1 MPKFGGIY
9 PHLTEKEIKR
19 ALIRQIEVHKLH
31 FVLPVFDELWVSKFW
46 RDKGYDGKTIRQD
59 ESHPNIV
66 YFLHDGMWRTG
77 AGGKESDLIMR
88 ELYKMI
94 YGNSFSVKFDYFAV
108 RIGWLSWF
116 KWNHKRKGNVRKLT
130 KEEIK
135 LYKFLKDA

>member
-31 FVLPVFDELWVSKFW
+31 FVLPVFDELWASKFW

-77 AGGKESDLIMR
+77 AGGKESDFIMM
-88 ELYKMI
+88 ELHKLI
-94 YGNSFSVKFDYFAV
+94 YGNTWSGKLDYFSVRV
-108 RIGWLSWF
+108 GWVSWF
-116 KWNHKRKGNVRKLT
+116 KWKHKRKGNVRKLT
-130 KEEIK
+130 KEEVK
-135 LYKFLKDA
+135 LYKFLKNA

>member
-31 FVLPVFDELWVSKFW
+31 FVLPVFDELWASKFW

-88 ELYKMI
+88 ELHKLI
-94 YGNSFSVKFDYFAV
+94 YGDTLSGKLDYFSVRV
-108 RIGWLSWF
+108 GWVSWF
-116 KWNHKRKGNVRKLT
+116 KWKHKRKGNVRKLT
-130 KEEIK
+130 KEEVK
-135 LYKFLKDA
+135 LYKFLKNA